1 MTPHGTD
8 GQDLAGR
15 VSLMPTRL
23 PASEAVARIVARK
36 ATIRQERL
44 SGLHNPWGHAVG
56 LTDPWIFLDLCES
69 RAVLDLAN
77 DLIGPDVI
85 LWDSE
90 LFAEAGAYAGFL
102 REGREGRYWPASP
115 LAGAV
120 VVLPAGRAEPPVRG
134 TRLDE
139 IGPDLLEGID
149 RSEPLYVVRL
159 IPATSRFDRD
169 PQHPAHRACM
179 EEQVLINYANRP
191 LWLLSGTDRANN
203 DLVTGFAPAVP
214 VWASGA
220 LPAEEEEK
228 MNAVRRR

>member
-1 MTPHGTD
+1 MSPLGTD
-8 GQDLAGR
+8 GLDLAGR
-15 VSLMPTRL
+15 VSLMPARL

-56 LTDPWIFLDLCES
+56 LTDPWVFLELCES
-69 RAVLDLAN
+69 SRVIEAAK

-90 LFAEAGAYAGFL
+90 LFSEARSYARFL
-102 REGREGRYWPASP
+102 CEGREGRYWPATP

-120 VVLPAGRAEPPVRG
+120 VVLPVSRADPPVLG
-134 TRLDE
+134 TRLGDV
-139 IGPDLLEGID
+139 GPDLLEGID
-149 RSEPLYVVRL
+149 PLEPLYVVRL
-159 IPATSRFDRD
+159 MPATSHFDRD
-169 PQHPAHRACM
+169 PQHPANRACM

-220 LPAEEEEK
+220 LPAEEKEK